1 LWETR
6 RFGVNGWG
14 SSFLVGLLDIWWFL
28 GVFGFGGVDGMG
40 VDACQSDSAP
50 PFFTSDIENAP
61 IYVLKKIPTLNRLKI
76 AWSVARVV

>member
-1 LWETR
+1 MGGGQVFRAVYLT
-6 RFGVNGWG
+6 FG
-14 SSFLVGLLDIWWFL
+14 WFWV
-28 GVFGFGGVDGMG
+28 VFGFGGVDGMG
-40 VDACQSDSAP
+40 MDAPMSDSAP